1 MTDRADGT
9 RTKSGA
15 DRSGLRL
22 LRSFGYAGTGLITLL
37 REQANA
43 RIHLLAT
50 VLVVGAGLLLNVQ
63 RSDWLILLLCIALVW
78 VAEALNT
85 ALEYLCDATVEEQ
98 HPLIGKAKDIAAAGV
113 LIAAAISALAGLLV
127 LLPYL

>member
-1 MTDRADGT
+1 MTDPAGGART
-9 RTKSGA
+9 RSSAG
-15 DRSGLRL
+15 RSGLRL
-22 LRSFGYAGTGLITLL
+22 LRSFRYAGTGLITLL

-50 VLVVGAGLLLNVQ
+50 VLVAGAGLLLNIR
-63 RSDWLILLLCIALVW
+63 RSDWLILLLCMALVW

>member
-9 RTKSGA
+9 RTGSNA
-15 DRSGLRL
+15 ARPGLRL
-22 LRSFGYAGTGLITLL
+22 LRSFRYAGTGLITLL

-113 LIAAAISALAGLLV
+113 LIAAVISALAGLLV